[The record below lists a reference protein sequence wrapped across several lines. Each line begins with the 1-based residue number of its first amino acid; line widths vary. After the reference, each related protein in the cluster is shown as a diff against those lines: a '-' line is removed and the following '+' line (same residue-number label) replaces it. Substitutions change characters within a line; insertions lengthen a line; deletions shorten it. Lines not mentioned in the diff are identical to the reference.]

1 MLLTLRSLK
10 LRKVGGTRGELG
22 CYVVHLS
29 TASRLLQS
37 ASYFLFGFNSFTEAF
52 QSLRPGNCLV
62 GIDRMDKLSA
72 LRNAAHE
79 VAHKILDDRGYL
91 QEEKFPQEFANEF
104 KEWLFHDQTRM
115 IAILERARIKT
126 I

>member
-1 MLLTLRSLK
+1 
-10 LRKVGGTRGELG
+10 
-22 CYVVHLS
+22 
-29 TASRLLQS
+29 
-37 ASYFLFGFNSFTEAF
+37 
-52 QSLRPGNCLV
+52 
-62 GIDRMDKLSA
+62 MDKLSA
-72 LRNAAHE
+72 LHNAAHE
-79 VAHKILDDRGYL
+79 VAHKILEDRGYL